1 MSSVFGKLIK
11 RLVIETN
18 THIKDIMIKDR
29 LNIIPLI
36 NFNYLLTYKLY
47 IIFKIQT
54 SSFVTFF
61 TDRENNKKS

>member
-47 IIFKIQT
+47 IIIK
-54 SSFVTFF
+54 
-61 TDRENNKKS
+61 RKKAILYF